1 MKAIFYAAGPYFQ
14 RKTIKEM
21 ENIDV
26 APTIAEVL
34 GINPPQ
40 DAQRRKVTPA
50 IMAIG
55 DPSLGETTRGRCAL
69 QRT

>member
-14 RKTIKEM
+14 RKTIKEV

-34 GINPPQ
+34 GII
-40 DAQRRKVTPA
+40 RRRTRKEERLTPRDN
-50 IMAIG
+50 G
-55 DPSLGETTRGRCAL
+55 NRESFLR
-69 QRT
+69 